1 MKKLSIFLPSI
12 RTFYLE
18 KLYESAINS
27 CKKHDFE
34 LVIAGPFEL
43 PESLKGNNNI
53 KFIKTYASP
62 TKSAQLAAI
71 ACEGELIYHTSDDVL
86 FIENAID
93 EAIELYDRKCSD
105 DDIVS
110 MRYIESLNHEAKNEF
125 PLHYWTVANSC
136 PIHSLNQNW
145 NINAN
150 FLMKK
155 DLFVKYGGFDC
166 CFEYLTQAGAD
177 LLIRLQKNGSIVYH
191 SEKNITTADWSGGSK
206 GEEHKP
212 IQIAQ
217 EQKDTPLFWNIWL
230 FDYDTRNIIDINNHK
245 NYPDKWERRFGN
257 NLPSSYEE
265 LK

>member
-18 KLYESAINS
+18 KLYESAKMS
-27 CKKHDFE
+27 CKKYDFE
-34 LVIAGPFEL
+34 FVIAGPFDL
-43 PESLKGNNNI
+43 PDSLKKIDNI

-71 ACEGELIYHTSDDVL
+71 ECSGELIYHTTDDVL

-93 EAIELYDRKCSD
+93 EAIDLYNEKCSKND
-105 DDIVS
+105 VVS

-125 PLHYWTVANSC
+125 PLTYWTVGNSC
-136 PIHSLNQNW
+136 PVPTLNRNW
-145 NINAN
+145 NINVH

-155 DLFVKYGGFDC
+155 DLFIKYGGFDC

-177 LLIRLQKNGSIVYH
+177 LLIRLQKNGSIVLH
-191 SEKNITTADWSGGSK
+191 SEKNVTTADWSGGSK

-217 EQKDTPLFWNIWL
+217 EQKDTPLFWSIWTHEYNI
-230 FDYDTRNIIDINNHK
+230 RNIIDINDHK
-245 NYPDKWERRFGN
+245 NYPEKWERRFRK
-257 NLPSSYEE
+257 NLPSSYNE
-265 LK
+265 L